1 MEDETEAEGEEKD
14 TEEAV
19 EILCEPDSQSASH
32 SRHNSGHTRRNR
44 KTEEVSHQHLL
55 REGDIYFSY
64 VIQWTSSLIRTP
76 PLDHLTLRL
85 PLHC

>member
-19 EILCEPDSQSASH
+19 EILCEPDTQSASH

-44 KTEEVSHQHLL
+44 KTEEVSQQHLL
-55 REGDIYFSY
+55 KGLFNF
-64 VIQWTSSLIRTP
+64 
-76 PLDHLTLRL
+76 TLLFNGLVR
-85 PLHC
+85 

>member
-19 EILCEPDSQSASH
+19 EILCEPDTQSASH

-44 KTEEVSHQHLL
+44 KTEEVSHQHLQ
-55 REGDIYFSY
+55 RDGSI
-64 VIQWTSSLIRTP
+64 
-76 PLDHLTLRL
+76 
-85 PLHC
+85 